1 MKNKKN
7 FLKKLFLLFFILIII
22 ATLTALYAYYIG
34 TTGIFVKEYKVKNSN
49 ITDNFYG
56 FKIVQL
62 SDIHYGRTV
71 HKKELEKIVD
81 KINATKPDIVILSGD
96 LVDMDTVLDNKMIN
110 EIAGILSKIDVT
122 INKYAILGNHD
133 TMFDSWNN
141 IIDSAGFVDLND
153 NYDLIYYKDNKN
165 YIMLSGISSV
175 ANKKKSLT
183 EKMEN
188 TDNYLKKLN
197 KDDSP
202 CYRIL
207 VIHEPDLL
215 DDIDYKDYDLVL
227 AGHTHKGQVVIPGIK
242 PLFLPSYGKKY
253 YKDYYKLKNTDVY
266 ISSGIGTSKLNF
278 RLFNR
283 PSFNL
288 YRLTN
293 K

>member
-165 YIMLSGISSV
+165 YIML
-175 ANKKKSLT
+175 
-183 EKMEN
+183 
-188 TDNYLKKLN
+188 
-197 KDDSP
+197 
-202 CYRIL
+202 
-207 VIHEPDLL
+207 
-215 DDIDYKDYDLVL
+215 
-227 AGHTHKGQVVIPGIK
+227 VV
-242 PLFLPSYGKKY
+242 
-253 YKDYYKLKNTDVY
+253 
-266 ISSGIGTSKLNF
+266 
-278 RLFNR
+278 
-283 PSFNL
+283 
-288 YRLTN
+288 
-293 K
+293 

>member
-7 FLKKLFLLFFILIII
+7 FLRKLFLIFFILVIIVV
-22 ATLTALYAYYIG
+22 LTALYAYYIG
-34 TTGIFVKEYKVKNSN
+34 TTGIFIKEYKIKNNS

-56 FKIVQL
+56 FKIVQI

-71 HKKELEKIVD
+71 HKKELEKIVS
-81 KINATKPDIVILSGD
+81 KINDTKPDIVILSGD
-96 LVDMDTVLDNKMIN
+96 LIDMDTKLDSSMIKDIS
-110 EIAGILSKIDVT
+110 ETLSKIDAT

-133 TMFDSWNN
+133 TMFNSWNS
-141 IIDSAGFVDLND
+141 IIEGSGFIDLND

-175 ANKKKSLT
+175 ANRKKSLT

-188 TDNYLKKLN
+188 TNNYLKKL
-197 KDDSP
+197 KKEDSP
-202 CYRIL
+202 CYKIM

-215 DDIDYKDYDLVL
+215 DDFDYKDYDLIL
-227 AGHTHKGQVVIPGIK
+227 AGHTHKGQVVIPGVK
-242 PLFLPSYGKKY
+242 PLLLPSYGKKY
-253 YKDYYKLKNTDVY
+253 YKDYYKFKNTDIY